1 MTQEA
6 TTGTEVQTTQ
16 GTTAATAA
24 PTQAAAQPTAAPSI
38 PAQPTQAAT
47 NTAGTEGAFGPAQT
61 FEATGD
67 ANLDLALGFLGRQ
80 GIGVNHP
87 AVTAATGGDFGPL
100 KAMLAEKGV
109 AGWEAHV
116 ALAER
121 AYEAHQTQ
129 ANERN
134 AHTAQVCVAAAG
146 GEAEWGQVL
155 QWASTNADDAEKPAL
170 NAALAQGGIVA
181 EAVAHYLVGAFRQAP
196 GTSYDAQKSAVNQHA
211 GTAAGSAFT
220 PLSPLEY
227 GKAVAALRGKLGP
240 NFESTQ
246 EYASLNQ
253 RRAMYRG

>member
-1 MTQEA
+1 MTTEA
-6 TTGTEVQTTQ
+6 TAGTEDQTAAQGATTTTAAPTQ
-16 GTTAATAA
+16 TAATAA
-24 PTQAAAQPTAAPSI
+24 PAIPTQQ
-38 PAQPTQAAT
+38 TQAAT
-47 NTAGTEGAFGPAQT
+47 SATTEGAFGPAVSY
-61 FEATGD
+61 EKTGD
-67 ANLDLALGFLGRQ
+67 ANLDLALTFFGKQ
-80 GIGVNHP
+80 GIGMDHA
-87 AVTAATGGDFGPL
+87 AVTAAVGGDFGPL
-100 KAMLAEKGV
+100 KAILAEKGV

-121 AYEAHQTQ
+121 AYEAHQ
-129 ANERN
+129 AKASERN
-134 AHTAQVCVAAAG
+134 AQTAQVCVAAAG

-155 QWASTNADDAEKPAL
+155 QWASTNADETEKPAL

-181 EAVAHYLVGAFRQAP
+181 EAVAHFLVGAFRQAP

-211 GTAAGSAFT
+211 GTAAGNAFT

-227 GKAVAALRGKLGP
+227 GRAVAALRGKLGP